1 MDEEHDILVAR
12 IDNEINLR
20 AAARETT
27 DESKRTIKLLL
38 SISLAVI
45 LFLAYRIYD
54 IRYWVDVLTCSVF
67 ALGMLPYGL
76 WIITSSHAEN
86 IKLLTYDMEKISPEY
101 QMIAKAGFWKSKRL
115 AEEEERDIVL
125 KHTRRYTRLFAVF
138 IPLAIVM
145 LIVSPLTEKG
155 EEYENPKN
163 EQEQHE

>member
-1 MDEEHDILVAR
+1 MEEDHDILVAR
-12 IDNEINLR
+12 TDNEINLR
-20 AAARETT
+20 TAAREST
-27 DESKRTIKLLL
+27 DEAKRTIKLLL
-38 SISLAVI
+38 SISLAVV

-54 IRYWVDVLTCSVF
+54 TRYWVDVLTCSVF

-76 WIITSSHAEN
+76 WIATSSHAEN
-86 IKLLTYDMEKISPEY
+86 IKLLTYDMEKIFPEH

-115 AEEEERDIVL
+115 AEEKERDIVL

-155 EEYENPKN
+155 EEHENPKD
-163 EQEQHE
+163 EQEQRE